1 LQVRIIGEKRFAS
14 GAALAAHNPVIT
26 RRQVFGVKADT
37 LQRAPR
43 RVGDLLKVSKRSVP
57 RRPDHRIRAVI
68 PGPRFFLRVVAS
80 HYDYVER
87 RRDGQ
92 ERVSPLL
99 RQIRKRGAHQV
110 SAPRGIERF
119 CEDFSDEE

>member
-1 LQVRIIGEKRFAS
+1 MSHVPDRRRRRLQVRIIGEKRFAR
-14 GAALAAHNPVIT
+14 GAALAAHDPVIT
-26 RRQVFGVKADT
+26 RRQVFGEKAVL
-37 LQRAPR
+37 LQRALR
-43 RVGDLLKVSKRSVP
+43 HVSDLLKVSKRSVS
-57 RRPDHRIRAVI
+57 RRPDHRTRAMI

-99 RQIRKRGAHQV
+99 WQSR
-110 SAPRGIERF
+110 
-119 CEDFSDEE
+119 